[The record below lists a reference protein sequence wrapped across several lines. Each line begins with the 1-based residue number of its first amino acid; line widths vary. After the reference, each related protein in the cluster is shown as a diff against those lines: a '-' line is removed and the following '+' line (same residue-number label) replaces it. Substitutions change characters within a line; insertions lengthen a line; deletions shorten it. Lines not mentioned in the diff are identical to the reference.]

1 MNAYVIRVLLDIFS
15 SLCTGKRLSGE
26 ALNIPVG
33 ETSPEAVGTSPAVT
47 ITGYTPAFNAEGA
60 FEKDIDVKVTGVVV
74 GSLSF
79 DMEDSTSED
88 YGADHIAF
96 THTTCGEVENCGF
109 NPNDPNNDKQF
120 RVHVKP
126 CTLTIKKTVDKL
138 ENTGQTFIFKV
149 EGPNCSQWQI
159 AVKAVG
165 GAGETTLTGLRIGEY
180 TVTEIEDWSWRYEAE
195 AGGVAEAT
203 LSKDAPNGSVTI
215 TNSLRTS
222 KWLTNEFSV
231 TNTFDPISSD
241 SSSTETTIAADVKSL
256 RAMRGEEEG

>member
-1 MNAYVIRVLLDIFS
+1 M
-15 SLCTGKRLSGE
+15 
-26 ALNIPVG
+26 
-33 ETSPEAVGTSPAVT
+33 
-47 ITGYTPAFNAEGA
+47 
-60 FEKDIDVKVTGVVV
+60 
-74 GSLSF
+74 
-79 DMEDSTSED
+79 
-88 YGADHIAF
+88 
-96 THTTCGEVENCGF
+96 
-109 NPNDPNNDKQF
+109 Q
-120 RVHVKP
+120 
-126 CTLTIKKTVDKL
+126 
-138 ENTGQTFIFKV
+138 
-149 EGPNCSQWQI
+149 
-159 AVKAVG
+159 
-165 GAGETTLTGLRIGEY
+165 GETTLTGLRIGEY